1 MIGNDRGRN
10 HFQLPGAPA
19 TEDIGE
25 AVIGFRDQQHHAAAR
40 GAVAHLPLH
49 AEAIGNRRE
58 AGL

>member
-1 MIGNDRGRN
+1 LETIAVGIISSSPVRQR
-10 HFQLPGAPA
+10 QRISAR
-19 TEDIGE
+19 
-25 AVIGFRDQQHHAAAR
+25 VIGFRDQQHRAAAR